1 MTRTGFMLI
10 ISSPSG
16 AGKTTLARKLTF
28 EDKNLILSV
37 SVTTRPS
44 RPSEV
49 NGKDYFFKTKD
60 EFERM
65 VSDDELLEYAEVFG
79 NSYGTPQRFVEK
91 NLKEGRDVV
100 FDIDWQGAKILK
112 NHNKKIVSI
121 FILPPSREELLSRL
135 KNRAEDSIEAQ
146 SKRMKMFETDVL
158 HWKDYDYIVTNDN
171 INGTLETIIAIV
183 KSERNNKA
191 YLKEENGII
200 EKKVI
205 ELISS

>member
-16 AGKTTLARKLTF
+16 AGKTTLARKLTSK
-28 EDKNLILSV
+28 DKNLILSV
-37 SVTTRPS
+37 SITTRPS

-49 NGKDYFFKTKD
+49 DGKDYFFKTKD

-79 NSYGTPQRFVEK
+79 NSYGTPRKFVEK
-91 NLKEGRDVV
+91 KLKEGRDVV

-112 NHNKKIVSI
+112 KHNKKIVSI

-146 SKRMKMFETDVL
+146 SKRMQMFENDVL
-158 HWKDYDYIVTNDN
+158 HWKEYDYIVTNDN
-171 INGTLETIIAIV
+171 VDDTLETIIAIV
-183 KSERNNKA
+183 KSERNNKV
-191 YLKEENGII
+191 YQKEENNII

>member
-1 MTRTGFMLI
+1 MTKAGFMLI

-16 AGKTTLARKLTF
+16 AGKTTLARKLTS

-37 SVTTRPS
+37 SVTTRLS

-49 NGKDYFFKTKD
+49 DGKDYFFKTKD

-191 YLKEENGII
+191 YPKEKNDII

-205 ELISS
+205 ELIGS

>member
-1 MTRTGFMLI
+1 MTSAGFMLI

-16 AGKTTLARKLTF
+16 AGKTTLARKLTSV
-28 EDKNLILSV
+28 DKNLILSI
-37 SVTTRPS
+37 SVTTRPL

-49 NGKDYFFKTKD
+49 DGKDYFFKTKD
-60 EFERM
+60 EFEKM
-65 VSDDELLEYAEVFG
+65 VSDDELLEHAEVFG
-79 NSYGTPQRFVEK
+79 NFYGTPRKFVER
-91 NLKEGRDVV
+91 NLKEGKGVV

-112 NHNKKIVSI
+112 KHNKRIVSI
-121 FILPPSREELLSRL
+121 FILPPSKEELLSRL

-158 HWKDYDYIVTNDN
+158 HWKEYDYIVTNDN
-171 INGTLETIIAIV
+171 VDSTLETIIAIV

-191 YLKEENGII
+191 YPKEENDKI
-200 EKKVI
+200 EKRVI

>member
-1 MTRTGFMLI
+1 MTSAGFMLI

-16 AGKTTLARKLTF
+16 AGKTTLARKLTSV
-28 EDKNLILSV
+28 DKNLILSI
-37 SVTTRPS
+37 SVTTRPL

-49 NGKDYFFKTKD
+49 DGKDYFFKTKD
-60 EFERM
+60 EFEKM
-65 VSDDELLEYAEVFG
+65 VSDDELLEHAEVFG
-79 NSYGTPQRFVEK
+79 NFYGTPRKFVER
-91 NLKEGRDVV
+91 NLKEGKGVV

-112 NHNKKIVSI
+112 KHNKRIVSI
-121 FILPPSREELLSRL
+121 FILPPSKEELLSRL

-158 HWKDYDYIVTNDN
+158 HWKEYDYIVTNDN
-171 INGTLETIIAIV
+171 VDSTLETIIAIV

-191 YLKEENGII
+191 YPKEDNDRI
-200 EKKVI
+200 EKRVI